1 MKDFKKNKSSVTTAN
16 WKRKISCYKFSFLEF
31 LALNIKSVYN
41 LLMSWRKPVF
51 IKEVKMAKVTSKDK
65 VLLIGGGILPSESM
79 IITQETNADVVTIDN
94 NKSAC
99 KHAEAF
105 IKKRGLSDKV
115 KIVYAD
121 GVEFPVSNFDVVFI
135 AISVWPIDTVFK
147 NLSKNLRK
155 GARILCKSYKEDIIG
170 FLKNEGLLDSFKLES
185 KIDNPSTKSYLFV
198 KI

>member
-1 MKDFKKNKSSVTTAN
+1 MNNVNILWDNLMNLLKDVKTNKSSVTTTN
-16 WKRKISCYKFSFLEF
+16 WKRKITCYKFSLLEF
-31 LALNIKSVYN
+31 LALKIKPVYN

-79 IITQETNADVVTIDN
+79 IITKETNANVVTIDN

-105 IKKRGLSDKV
+105 IKKRGLSDKI

-147 NLSKNLRK
+147 NLSKNL
-155 GARILCKSYKEDIIG
+155 
-170 FLKNEGLLDSFKLES
+170 
-185 KIDNPSTKSYLFV
+185 
-198 KI
+198 